1 MNVLVY
7 SGLATSPPSL
17 SHTLSTLRAV
27 LLPHYAVQPVAPQ
40 TLAAHPWA
48 ATCALLVFPAF
59 LPTATSPGAVPPPAA
74 TAVQKYAERGGK
86 VLILGSDVHVHESR
100 ARVSLA
106 AGIESVT
113 LADTGL
119 LTLTDGESRLN
130 FSVGATKGNMLDAAG
145 EPATLT
151 MPDGV
156 AVGPLLRVP
165 GGQVDLTDVTG
176 IEGFSVLAHYGSS
189 DDARTA
195 AGIKTR
201 IGDGAVTF
209 WSTHLEYSTREEIV
223 SSILAKSSAPTP
235 EELAKA
241 EDGRIHILRDTLV
254 GLGLTLPAQGS
265 GVARPTAQVLIGAPW
280 RPAVVLSVLKEL
292 EVPDLLTVSEKG
304 YEFKDSND
312 TFIIHPA
319 SATADVFGVDQ
330 AKRYP
335 SEDSATWNPKHIV
348 VFEGR
353 NLPARE
359 LVPRFDLEAYYAA
372 LEDARMKQECPP
384 SYTDEDWGMG
394 EALLYGEVVT
404 STQTMLDKCV
414 CFILCTR
421 FDNADTILQEH
432 APAIDAAR
440 PHTLP
445 RLFPAHWPRPW
456 RERMAIPSGLPAI
469 LAPPARP
476 ALRAP
481 RPEDRVRA
489 VPLRACCRRSMS
501 RPRRPRRRG
510 HARAHQVAE

>member
-7 SGLATSPPSL
+7 SGPATSPPSL
-17 SHTLSTLRAV
+17 SHTLSTLRAI

-40 TLAAHPWA
+40 TLAAHPWT
-48 ATCALLVFPAF
+48 ATCALLVVPAF

-86 VLILGSDVHVHESR
+86 VLILGSDVRVHESR

-106 AGIESVT
+106 ARIESVT

-130 FSVGATKGNMLDAAG
+130 FSVGAAKGNTLDAAG
-145 EPATLT
+145 EPAALTL
-151 MPDGV
+151 PDGPT
-156 AVGPLLRVP
+156 VGPLLRVP
-165 GGQVDLTDVTG
+165 GGKVNFTDVTG
-176 IEGFSVLAHYGSS
+176 TDGLSVLARYGSL

-195 AGIKTR
+195 AGIKTC
-201 IGDGAVTF
+201 IGDGAVAF
-209 WSTHLEYSTREEIV
+209 WSTHMEYSTREEIA
-223 SSILAKSSAPTP
+223 SSILTKSSALTP
-235 EELAKA
+235 DELAKA
-241 EDGRIHILRDTLV
+241 EDGRIRVLRDTLA

-265 GVARPTAQVLIGAPW
+265 GVARPTAQVLTGAPW
-280 RPAVVLSVLKEL
+280 RPAIVLSVLKEL
-292 EVPDLLTVSEKG
+292 EVPDLLTISEKG

-319 SATADVFGVDQ
+319 SAAANVFGVDQ

-335 SEDSATWNPKHIV
+335 SEDSTTWNPKHIV

-353 NLPARE
+353 DLPARE

-372 LEDARMKQECPP
+372 LEDARKKQECPS
-384 SYTDEDWGMG
+384 SYTDEGWGMG

-414 CFILCTR
+414 QLILCTY
-421 FDNADTILQEH
+421 FDNTYDTLQKLAPSLH
-432 APAIDAAR
+432 APS
-440 PHTLP
+440 PHP
-445 RLFPAHWPRPW
+445 ISRLLPAHRPRPR
-456 RERMAIPSGLPAI
+456 RERMAISSGLPAI

-476 ALRAP
+476 ALCVTRT
-481 RPEDRVRA
+481 EDRVRA
-489 VPLRACCRRSMS
+489 VPLRARRRGGVPRPG
-501 RPRRPRRRG
+501 RPRRGGR
-510 HARAHQVAE
+510 ARPHQVAK